1 MTEPPPPSGVADG
14 RLAERVA
21 ALDLKLMSHVASSTS
36 DEDRR
41 SLLALHAALADR
53 RGSFSYLEI
62 GSHLGGSLQAVVA
75 DQRCTRV
82 VSIDPRPQW
91 VPDERPGATSTE
103 YVDNSTAHMRELLS
117 AVPGA
122 DLSKLETIEAS
133 TEDITAESVGRPDWC
148 FIDGEHTYAAALRDA
163 RFCRA
168 VMGSAGVI
176 AFHDFYFVERA
187 ILDFLRETARPRRG
201 YLLRDSVFVVEFGPL
216 PTLVSTS
223 GVHAQLTR
231 LGHAIERARPLDTRL
246 LAAHLHRRSRRR

>member
-1 MTEPPPPSGVADG
+1 M
-14 RLAERVA
+14 
-21 ALDLKLMSHVASSTS
+21 
-36 DEDRR
+36 
-41 SLLALHAALADR
+41 
-53 RGSFSYLEI
+53 
-62 GSHLGGSLQAVVA
+62 
-75 DQRCTRV
+75 
-82 VSIDPRPQW
+82 
-91 VPDERPGATSTE
+91 E
-103 YVDNSTAHMRELLS
+103 YVDNSTKHMRELLA

-133 TEDITAESVGRPDWC
+133 AENIAAETVGRPPDWC

-176 AFHDFYFVERA
+176 AFQ
-187 ILDFLRETARPRRG
+187 TPRPRRG